1 MKQPAL
7 IHEST
12 ILNDAVGF
20 SSLIEFFNAEN
31 NAVHLLYW
39 MVFAPV
45 QYLFIGLIM
54 GLSSIPQYRLSGI
67 PRIYS
72 FPYSLV

>member
-31 NAVHLLYW
+31 NAVHLLY
-39 MVFAPV
+39 
-45 QYLFIGLIM
+45 
-54 GLSSIPQYRLSGI
+54 
-67 PRIYS
+67 
-72 FPYSLV
+72 